1 VAEDAFMTLDN
12 KIKKRL
18 RLAAGVALAA
28 AVAWLAFEHWFGD
41 NTLPEGLIQANGRI
55 EGDRVIVAG
64 KFAGR
69 ITRLLAREG
78 DTVARDQVLVEM
90 DDAQARARVNQARAS
105 LAALDAQVQ
114 LAAARAA
121 QTARDAERFRELF
134 REGTTSSYETEQA
147 ELAAHVARDQHAAAK
162 AQRAS
167 AAAAL
172 VEAESVLAD
181 LTIKAPIAGTVLA
194 RMVDSG
200 EVVGAGTP
208 LLVLVDLDRLY
219 LKVYVPEVE
228 IGKLRLGLPARVY
241 TDAFPDQPF
250 AASVRHIAS
259 QAEFT
264 PKEVQT
270 PDERV
275 KLVYAVKLYLTE
287 NPGHRLTPGLPA
299 DAVIR
304 WDPDVPWERPR
315 W

>member
-1 VAEDAFMTLDN
+1 MTLDN
-12 KIKKRL
+12 NTKKRL
-18 RLAAGVALAA
+18 RLAGGVALAA
-28 AVAWLAFEHWFGD
+28 LVAWLAFDRWFGS

-69 ITRLLAREG
+69 ITRLRVREG

-90 DDAQARARVNQARAS
+90 DDAQARARVHQARAA

-114 LAAARAA
+114 LAAAREA
-121 QTARDAERFRELF
+121 QAARDAVRFRELF
-134 REGTTSSYETEQA
+134 REGTASSYETEQA
-147 ELAAHVARDQHAAAK
+147 DLGARVAHDQLVAAR

-172 VEAESVLAD
+172 AEAESVIAD
-181 LTIKAPIAGTVLA
+181 LTIRAPTAGTVLA
-194 RMVDSG
+194 RMVDGG
-200 EVVGAGTP
+200 EVVGSGTP
-208 LLVLVDLDRLY
+208 LLALVDLDRLY

-228 IGKLRLGLPARVY
+228 IGRLRLGLPAQVY
-241 TDAFPDQPF
+241 TDAFPDRPF
-250 AASVRHIAS
+250 AASVRYIAS
-259 QAEFT
+259 EAEFT

-275 KLVYAVKLYLTE
+275 KLVFAVRLYLTA
-287 NPGHRLTPGLPA
+287 NPEHRLMPGLPA

-304 WDPDVPWERPR
+304 WDPNVPWQRPR